1 MLKLS
6 KTIWFI
12 IGLGIPALIIAGLGT
27 MHSQQLDEHDQ
38 LNEELAQAQLRLN
51 QFQMDQLYQ
60 QQQEMETEITEYN
73 SQLAAAKANLSQP
86 IDSISSTD
94 TLFRIAQGSG
104 VEIAGISSSGPND
117 GDLNGIPGTVNPF
130 TLSAGGT
137 VLNLIDFVIGLNTD
151 LTTGLVGSV
160 GISLPPASDN
170 ISDNSS
176 DGGDEMPTATANIHL
191 TIYSYQDD

>member
-27 MHSQQLDEHDQ
+27 MQSQKLSEHDQ
-38 LNEELAQAQLRLN
+38 LSSELAQTQLRLN
-51 QFQMDQLYQ
+51 QFQMDPLYQ
-60 QQQEMETEITEYN
+60 QQHDLETEITDYS

-94 TLFRIAQGSG
+94 TIFRIAQGSG
-104 VEIAGISSSGPND
+104 VEITGISSSGPGA
-117 GDLNGIPGTVNPF
+117 GDLNGIPCTVNPF

-137 VLNLIDFVIGLNTD
+137 VLNLIDFVTSLNND
-151 LTTGLVGSV
+151 LTTGLVRSV
-160 GISLPPASDN
+160 GIGIPPASDN
-170 ISDNSS
+170 ASDNAS
-176 DGGDEMPTATANIHL
+176 DGGDDMPTATANIQL
-191 TIYSYQDD
+191 IIYSYQGD